1 MKNALASPDRR
12 RGDPRTL
19 PQSERRASDW
29 QTADDH
35 NPASDHDGSI
45 PIRKLAAPGCFILD
59 PRSAMLHKTPE
70 DAPGAPPSPLP
81 DAREPLRGVSS
92 DPGKRFPGSRSVR
105 RSAPIRSRSGQRSR
119 PDQRAESAFEA
130 SDPGRSGSD
139 ARSPIRSDPLH
150 AALYPCSSDVSGSWL
165 LRPPVSDAPGTRSR
179 PIRVPDP
186 GRMHPLPRPPPGA
199 RAPGRGSQGG
209 AALSETDPRPPPDA
223 MQNWPQRNE
232 PPPFVVARETVRRRR
247 LRACTPEATAQGVY
261 GLAPWILPPLAHLG

>member
-1 MKNALASPDRR
+1 MPLLRWIAGEAIQERCHKASGERATGRPQTITIRHPITTARSRSANSLLLAASSSIH
-12 RGDPRTL
+12 DPRCYIRPRRTL
-19 PQSERRASDW
+19 RG
-29 QTADDH
+29 H
-35 NPASDHDGSI
+35 
-45 PIRKLAAPGCFILD
+45 
-59 PRSAMLHKTPE
+59 
-70 DAPGAPPSPLP
+70 PPSPLP

-92 DPGKRFPGSRSVR
+92 DPGKRFPGSIC
-105 RSAPIRSRSGQRSR
+105 APIRPDPLPIRATIPPGSARRVRLRGERSGAIRV
-119 PDQRAESAFEA
+119 
-130 SDPGRSGSD
+130 D